1 MAVAVAVPYGKYM
14 LDRKLTEGGMA
25 EIYLARPNPALA
37 PPRIAARPSP
47 IIVKRLFAHHSSE
60 AEFVRMFMNE
70 AKLATKL
77 KHPNIVDIFDQGE
90 SDGTYYLAM
99 EFIHGEDLRGIAQQ
113 ADAVHK
119 RPPMAIVVRII
130 IDTLAGLHYAHT
142 LVDDDG
148 SPLGLVHR
156 DVSPQNVLVTY
167 EGVTKIIDFGIAKA
181 TRARDMDQTQAGMIK
196 GKYAY
201 MSPEQTRSDQLDARS
216 DVFSVGTLLWELL
229 TWRRLFRRATDL
241 ATLVAV
247 TEEPAPPAATVNPE
261 VPKELDDILM
271 RSLSM
276 DREQR
281 WDSAKD
287 FHDAL
292 LDYVERAGWDASG
305 HALGRYMKEIF
316 ADKLSRERRER
327 EREAAFAASMAA
339 SASVPSAVEDRLSSG
354 MPMRNMSGRVPG
366 PPPPPGQSA
375 EGGPRRAMT
384 MPLQVISAS
393 QIQQRKAMVVPK
405 SGGRDTSQTG
415 LPPVPPV
422 PGEAASRSSMPS
434 RMSKPPPPPPPRGS
448 ASGIHAPPSATSMP
462 MRIIPDGASSFAGG
476 GEGQQEAAGVAAAG
490 HSGAAVAPVPSV
502 PILAPVSPVDPGL
515 SSGLGLPRLDQP
527 VPPAIKPAAMAAA
540 NLQPMHGMPPA
551 MSGAGQSNQSAAVI
565 QPVGLASQTITTPP
579 ARANRASVIIAIVLG
594 VLIGVIAVLLM
605 QLLVLSH

>member
-1 MAVAVAVPYGKYM
+1 MAVPYGKYL

-25 EIYLARPNPALA
+25 EIYLAKPNPALA
-37 PPRIAARPSP
+37 PPRIANRPSP
-47 IIVKRLFAHHSSE
+47 LIVKRLFAHHSSE

-99 EFIHGEDLRGIAQQ
+99 EYIHGEDLRGIAQQ

-119 RPPMAIVVRII
+119 RPPMAMVLRII
-130 IDTLAGLHYAHT
+130 VDTLAGLHYAHT
-142 LVDDDG
+142 LSDDDG
-148 SPLGLVHR
+148 HPLGVVHR

-167 EGVTKIIDFGIAKA
+167 DGVTKIIDFGIAKA

-216 DVFSVGTLLWELL
+216 DVFSVGTLMWELL
-229 TWRRLFRRATDL
+229 TWRRLFKRATDL

-271 RSLSM
+271 RALSM

-281 WDSAKD
+281 WESAKE

-292 LDYVERAGWDASG
+292 LDFVARAGWDASSQ
-305 HALGRYMKEIF
+305 ALGRYMREIF
-316 ADKLSRERRER
+316 ADKLARERRER

-339 SASVPSAVEDRLSSG
+339 SASVPTAVEDRLSSG
-354 MPMRNMSGRVPG
+354 LPMRNMSGRIQG
-366 PPPPPGQSA
+366 PPPPPQPGQTGDGA
-375 EGGPRRAMT
+375 GGPRRAMT
-384 MPLQVISAS
+384 MPLQVISPS

-405 SGGRDTSQTG
+405 SGRDVSQTG
-415 LPPVPPV
+415 LPPVAPQPAGDA
-422 PGEAASRSSMPS
+422 PSRSSL
-434 RMSKPPPPPPPRGS
+434 RTTRPPPSPPPRG
-448 ASGIHAPPSATSMP
+448 AGSGLNAPPSATSRP
-462 MRIIPDGASSFAGG
+462 MRIIPDGASSFAGPA
-476 GEGQQEAAGVAAAG
+476 ESAAEPPAMAP
-490 HSGAAVAPVPSV
+490 SGPASQSAAAVAPVASV
-502 PILAPVSPVDPGL
+502 PILTPIQPADPAL
-515 SSGLGLPRLDQP
+515 SSGLGLPRLDVPAPATKPAPSAPVGTGPQVAP
-527 VPPAIKPAAMAAA
+527 VVPPM
-540 NLQPMHGMPPA
+540 
-551 MSGAGQSNQSAAVI
+551 V
-565 QPVGLASQTITTPP
+565 PVAGLASQSAGLSA
-579 ARANRASVIIAIVLG
+579 ARPNRASVIIAIVLG
-594 VLIGVIAVLLM
+594 VLIGVIAVLVM
-605 QLLVLSH
+605 QLMTSH

>member
-1 MAVAVAVPYGKYM
+1 MSAVAVPYGKY
-14 LDRKLTEGGMA
+14 LLERKLTEGGMA
-25 EIYLARPNPALA
+25 EIYLAKPNPALA
-37 PPRIAARPSP
+37 PPRIANRPSP
-47 IIVKRLFAHHSSE
+47 LIVKRLFAHHSSE

-99 EFIHGEDLRGIAQQ
+99 EYIHGEDLRGIAQQ

-119 RPPMAIVVRII
+119 RPPMPLVLRII

-148 SPLGLVHR
+148 HPLGVVHR

-167 EGVTKIIDFGIAKA
+167 DGVTKIIDFGIAKA

-216 DVFSVGTLLWELL
+216 DVFSVGTLMWELL
-229 TWRRLFRRATDL
+229 TWRRLFKRATDL

-271 RSLSM
+271 RALSM

-281 WDSAKD
+281 WESAST

-292 LDYVERAGWDASG
+292 LDFAQRAGWDVSVA
-305 HALGRYMKEIF
+305 ALGRYMREIF
-316 ADKLSRERRER
+316 ADKLARERRER

-339 SASVPSAVEDRLSSG
+339 STSVPTAVEDRMSSG
-354 MPMRNMSGRVPG
+354 LPMRNMSGRVPG
-366 PPPPPGQSA
+366 PPPPPQPGQTSDGA
-375 EGGPRRAMT
+375 GPRRAMT
-384 MPLQVISAS
+384 MPLQVISPS

-405 SGGRDTSQTG
+405 SGRDVSQTG
-415 LPPVPPV
+415 LPPVAPQPT
-422 PGEAASRSSMPS
+422 GEAPSRTSMPL
-434 RMSKPPPPPPPRGS
+434 RTTRPPPPSPPPRAAGS
-448 ASGIHAPPSATSMP
+448 GLAAPASATSMP
-462 MRIIPDGASSFAGG
+462 MRIVPDGANSFASGS
-476 GEGQQEAAGVAAAG
+476 ESAAEPPAAAPSTQASQ
-490 HSGAAVAPVPSV
+490 SGAAVAPVPSV
-502 PILAPVSPVDPGL
+502 PILAPVQPADPGL
-515 SSGLGLPRLDQP
+515 SSGLGLPRID
-527 VPPAIKPAAMAAA
+527 VPATGAKPAQAVVSSPSSSAAA
-540 NLQPMHGMPPA
+540 VVPLTPA
-551 MSGAGQSNQSAAVI
+551 MVPAT
-565 QPVGLASQTITTPP
+565 GLASQSAGLVP
-579 ARANRASVIIAIVLG
+579 ARTNRASVIIAIVLG
-594 VLIGVIAVLLM
+594 VLIGVIAVLVM
-605 QLLVLSH
+605 QLMLSR